1 MIIEWLHSFLKIME
15 WWHSLLNKWS
25 WDDPTL
31 LLGFASFVVTVASF
45 VATALIPI
53 VLWRMGAKQA
63 KRDSEQA
70 KRDSKVQAKILEN
83 QTLISQRQRRD
94 ALPEIIER
102 ASYPRHLEMLWK
114 EVSGYKKED
123 QDFLLTLLRAN
134 PALPLPGTS
143 TGVEEQDKLTDA
155 VVSHYVDKFE
165 RRYAERD
172 GGQPYPGLLEF
183 IKEAV
188 NQGAKI
194 EESRIVDLVTGPT
207 AEKQRPGYSFYQEL
221 VLALPQAAGPLLDAV
236 GSITPRAP
244 GGLKLNVLTGT
255 LLAVK
260 DLEPRCQDGRLF
272 EGEVRAL
279 KYGIATALASL
290 LRQGALRSFDEW
302 DFEGQTER
310 VTATAAWL
318 IRAVG
323 WVADVNSLQ
332 STWMIENLASAI
344 ESDGIRGWGIDDVDV
359 HQGFKWISEKCP
371 DLWKTYG
378 DRLEAAATEIGPW
391 KRTSPR
397 RISLP
402 PKQ

>member
-1 MIIEWLHSFLKIME
+1 M
-15 WWHSLLNKWS
+15 
-25 WDDPTL
+25 
-31 LLGFASFVVTVASF
+31 
-45 VATALIPI
+45 
-53 VLWRMGAKQA
+53 
-63 KRDSEQA
+63 
-70 KRDSKVQAKILEN
+70 
-83 QTLISQRQRRD
+83 LISQRQRRD

-102 ASYPRHLEMLWK
+102 ASYPTHLEMLWK

-155 VVSHYVDKFE
+155 VVSHYVDRFE

-172 GGQPYPGLLEF
+172 GDQPYPGLLEF
-183 IKEAV
+183 IKEAKR
-188 NQGAKI
+188 QDAKI
-194 EESRIVDLVTGPT
+194 EESRIVALVTGPT
-207 AEKQRPGYSFYQEL
+207 AEKQRPGYSFYRDL
-221 VLALPQAAGPLLDAV
+221 VNALPQVASPLLDAV
-236 GSITPRAP
+236 ERIDSRAP

-323 WVADVNSLQ
+323 WVADVDELQ

-344 ESDGIRGWGIDDVDV
+344 ESGRIRGWGIDGDDV
-359 HQGFKWISEKCP
+359 HQGFDWISEKRP

-391 KRTSPR
+391 KKTSPR